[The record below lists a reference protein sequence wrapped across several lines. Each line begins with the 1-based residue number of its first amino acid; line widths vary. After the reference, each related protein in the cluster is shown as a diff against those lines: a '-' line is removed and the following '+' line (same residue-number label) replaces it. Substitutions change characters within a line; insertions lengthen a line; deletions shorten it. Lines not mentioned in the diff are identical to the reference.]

1 MKVSRV
7 AKSFINQTVNRE
19 IGKLDLADQTAEVGR
34 PVPRLSVRAEGELRQ
49 LLPGRVVARNIQG
62 GHTQG

>member
-7 AKSFINQTVNRE
+7 AKSFIIKLLTENRQT
-19 IGKLDLADQTAEVGR
+19 DLADQTAEVGR
-34 PVPRLSVRAEGELRQ
+34 PVPRLSVGAEGELRQ

-62 GHTQG
+62 GHAQG